1 MCTES
6 TCCMCKG
13 EGRGALNYVCLV
25 RSKSALYI
33 RYSKQSRG
41 RSPVCIGLGVSSR
54 TISSL
59 LLFPTCENKLLIYIV
74 QVRETTWG
82 DSCLETKGKMV
93 FVCVAVSKLNFPFC
107 CSEFVIPRFY
117 LPFTITWNGIH
128 LFRIVSLLSPRLL
141 ETLSSFMC
149 LCLAKHLAPTIIEE
163 TINVR
168 CPGVPGAQRRAL
180 SCWHSAPGC
189 AQAVALRVSSAGLG
203 LVSKCLPESC
213 L

>member
-1 MCTES
+1 
-6 TCCMCKG
+6 MCKG

-93 FVCVAVSKLNFPFC
+93 FVCVAQFP
-107 CSEFVIPRFY
+107 SLTSPFVV
-117 LPFTITWNGIH
+117 
-128 LFRIVSLLSPRLL
+128 VSLWSQDFICLLQSHGMASIYLELSLSCLLACWRLWAA
-141 ETLSSFMC
+141 
-149 LCLAKHLAPTIIEE
+149 LCACAWQSTWHPPSYRKYS
-163 TINVR
+163 INVR